1 MSPSTTSSDDPY
13 IIDRMGCSSVLVC
26 VAEEEWFR
34 ERGSMHNEEVLEKS
48 GWKGE
53 EELM

>member
-26 VAEEEWFR
+26 VAEEWFR

-53 EELM
+53 VELM